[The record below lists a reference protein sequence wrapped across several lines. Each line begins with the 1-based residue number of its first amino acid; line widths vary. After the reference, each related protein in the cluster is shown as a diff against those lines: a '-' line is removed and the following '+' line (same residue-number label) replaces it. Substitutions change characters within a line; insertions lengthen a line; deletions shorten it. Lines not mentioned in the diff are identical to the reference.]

1 MKLLLDFSS
10 DDSGNTAIEYAL
22 IMSLVA
28 LMTIPGI
35 SLIHK
40 SLVASLQ
47 TMAEPERMQEGYVAT
62 ASVQKSFK
70 EVKSPVGGSLT
81 DKLADLRIK
90 KEKGSQG
97 AAVGHIIGNGI
108 NKIEG
113 EDKLNKDEIL
123 SVIDENKKDKKD
135 EKDKKE
141 KKEKKDESK
150 KHKSKSKKKTHK

>member
-10 DDSGNTAIEYAL
+10 DNSGNTAIEYAL

-28 LMTIPGI
+28 LVTIPGI
-35 SLIHK
+35 SLIYK
-40 SLVASLQ
+40 SLVAPLQ
-47 TMAEPERMQEGYVAT
+47 TMAEPERTQEGYVTT
-62 ASVQKSFK
+62 ASVQKSLK

-81 DKLADLRIK
+81 DRLVDLHIK
-90 KEKGSQG
+90 KEKGNQG
-97 AAVGHIIGNGI
+97 TAVGHIIGNGI

-141 KKEKKDESK
+141 KKDKKDESK

>member
-47 TMAEPERMQEGYVAT
+47 AMAELERTQEGYVAM

-141 KKEKKDESK
+141 KKDKKDESK